1 MTDTTTRDID
11 ELRAELGRHD
21 EKLLELLRDRLALC
35 GEIARA
41 KDTLGLPVMQPDRIA
56 VAQERA
62 AAFGAEHGVDQEF
75 LRRLYDLLIDE
86 ACRVEEV
93 VLGTAPAPT
102 GSGTGA
108 LARHARR
115 IDHVAIAVR
124 ELEPAIALF
133 RDRYGF
139 DLLER
144 RAVTGAASGM
154 DSATMRAGG
163 VTFVLCQGDSP
174 ESNVSRYIEHYGPGI
189 QHVALEVADHP
200 GVQEDLR
207 ARGADLLTGIIHGPG
222 LDQSF
227 TRRDPNTG
235 IQLEF
240 VTRTDNAGFDDSN
253 VRELFTAM
261 ERDGA
266 F

>member
-1 MTDTTTRDID
+1 MTQAAAAHDLDTLRDD
-11 ELRAELGRHD
+11 LAQRD
-21 EKLLELLRDRLALC
+21 DQLLHLLRERLDICAQ
-35 GEIARA
+35 IARY
-41 KDTLGLPVMQPDRIA
+41 KQEHGLPVMQPDRIA

-62 AAFGAEHGVDQEF
+62 AAFGAEHGVDQGF
-75 LRRLYDLLIDE
+75 LRRLYDLLIEE
-86 ACRVEEV
+86 ACRVEEEIV
-93 VLGTAPAPT
+93 DPGSRRPAG
-102 GSGTGA
+102 GSR
-108 LARHARR
+108 LARHAQR

-124 ELEPAIALF
+124 ELEPAIELF

-139 DLLER
+139 ELVER
-144 RAVTGAASGM
+144 RVVDGAASGM
-154 DSATMRAGG
+154 DSATLQAGG

-174 ESNVSRYIEHYGPGI
+174 ESNVSRYIEHYGPGV
-189 QHVALEVADHP
+189 QHVALEVSEQAQ
-200 GVQEDLR
+200 VQDDLR
-207 ARGADLLTGIIHGPG
+207 ERDADLLTGIIHGPG

-227 TRRDPNTG
+227 TRRDTNSG

-240 VTRTDNAGFDDSN
+240 VTRTGNEGFDDTN